1 MITNEMIIVGCLV
14 LMCWRLRNH
23 LCTTDVQEGPPVEEI
38 DVEQRQRGQH
48 EETSNAQVYQ
58 QNVTGIS

>member
-1 MITNEMIIVGCLV
+1 MITNEMIIAGCLG
-14 LMCWRLRNH
+14 MYWKLRNH